1 MIIVAAALVVHV
13 MLAIWVRD
21 HANRKLSE
29 MPENVAVL
37 DIKHAQVAQIF
48 RDGTICRLRDEEA
61 VDQASPILASRD
73 GSIRPSTGRPC
84 ALSYPRIARC
94 VSLPMMPSIAP
105 W

>member
-1 MIIVAAALVVHV
+1 VIIVAAVLVVHV

-29 MPENVAVL
+29 MPENVAFL
-37 DIKHAQVAQIF
+37 DIGYAQMSQILF
-48 RDGTICRLRDEEA
+48 REFCRLRDEEVA
-61 VDQASPILASRD
+61 DQASPILASRD